1 MATSLVTA
9 YAAAL
14 PSHGRIAC
22 RRCYTSDNQS
32 QTVGKWQMVNDPAAW
47 GSANPTVLLLGFS
60 KGFTQ
65 ADAFRTGRFEDIP
78 FKDMRQRLT
87 EELRLL
93 GIIGKS
99 ETIDQKMVP
108 TETEMAFGSFV
119 RCSLSR
125 TNKNGK
131 LVCTGEVMPKAF
143 SEEISAN
150 VKTCARTYLADLP
163 PTVKLVLLLGT
174 TDAYIKGCSGVIRS
188 LYGSNFSRIN
198 DVSYRTGGV
207 TWVHISH
214 PSGLNGHHNTW
225 MAGDPATKP
234 GQKRNLAIEAICFVM
249 GAPKACPS

>member
-1 MATSLVTA
+1 MATSLVTTNTP
-9 YAAAL
+9 AL

-22 RRCYTSDNQS
+22 RRCFTSDEQL

-47 GSANPTVLLLGFS
+47 GSDTPSVLLLGFS

-78 FKDMRQRLT
+78 FKDMRPRLT

-93 GIIGKS
+93 GIIGPS
-99 ETIDQKMVP
+99 ETVDQKMTA
-108 TETEMAFGSFV
+108 TEAEMAFGSFV

-125 TNKNGK
+125 TNKCGK

-143 SEEISAN
+143 SEEISTK
-150 VKTCARTYLADLP
+150 VETCAKTYLADLP
-163 PTVKLVLLLGT
+163 STLELVLLLGT
-174 TDAYIKGCSGVIRS
+174 TDAYIEGCRAIIRS
-188 LYGSNFSRIN
+188 LYRSNFSHIN
-198 DVSYRTGGV
+198 DVSYRTGRV

-225 MAGDPATKP
+225 MAGDPATTP
-234 GQKRNLAIEAICFVM
+234 GRKRNLAIEAIQNR
-249 GAPKACPS
+249 ADCPRAA